1 MPPTIH
7 HTGSARR
14 AIAAAVAAAALG
26 VSALAGCSDRATQ
39 DATGSPTPN
48 QTGAAISF
56 EDQRGVTVT
65 LDGPAD
71 KIASAVIPAPAI
83 IAAVDGSWDRIVG
96 INQSLLDANKL
107 GIISK
112 AYPAAL
118 TTPVIAD
125 SSFEPNMEE
134 IIKLAPDLVVQWG
147 DMGTEVTE
155 PIEQAGIPTVGL
167 RYGTQEDLETWIT
180 MFGQIVGKT
189 DRASQIIDLMHE
201 EAANVAAKTAA
212 IGGEKP
218 RALSLSYTDDAL
230 SVPNGS
236 DYSQFVFD
244 TAGVT
249 NVSKDSEAQD
259 GIVGPEQI
267 ISWDPEIIFLSAFGQ
282 ATPADVY
289 ADPRLADVS
298 AVKNKRVYRSPL
310 GFYRWQVP
318 CAESPLMW
326 NWVASVA
333 YPDDYEVDFRALM
346 TEHEQFMYNYTVT
359 DEDIDLV
366 LRADINNDSSDYAEL
381 FGK

>member
-1 MPPTIH
+1 LPGLI
-7 HTGSARR
+7 
-14 AIAAAVAAAALG
+14 I
-26 VSALAGCSDRATQ
+26 AGCSNR
-39 DATGSPTPN
+39 DAQEPSGDASSSG
-48 QTGAAISF
+48 QAIVF
-56 EDQRGVTVT
+56 EDQRGLTVE
-65 LDGPAD
+65 LDGPAQ

-112 AYPAAL
+112 AFPEAL

-125 SSFEPNMEE
+125 RSFEPNMEE
-134 IIKLAPDLVVQWG
+134 IIKLAPDVVIQWG
-147 DMGTEVTE
+147 DMGTDVTE

-180 MFGQIVGKT
+180 MFGKIIGKT
-189 DRASQIIDLMHE
+189 DRANQIIERMHTAAE
-201 EAANVAAKTAA
+201 EVSAKTAA
-212 IGGEKP
+212 LGQDKP
-218 RALSLSYTDDAL
+218 RGLSLSYTEEAL
-230 SVPNGS
+230 SVSNGS

-259 GIVGPEQI
+259 GVVGPEQI
-267 ISWDPEIIFLSAFGQ
+267 IAWDPEIIFISAFDP

-289 ADPRLADVS
+289 ADPRLQDVS
-298 AVKNKRVYRSPL
+298 AIKNKRVYRSPL

-326 NWVASVA
+326 NWVAALA
-333 YPDDYEVDFRALM
+333 YPDAYQVDFRSLM
-346 TEHEQFMYNYTVT
+346 SEHEQFTYNYTPT
-359 DEDIDLV
+359 EDDIDLV
-366 LRADINNDSSDYAEL
+366 LRSDINNDSANYADI
-381 FGK
+381 FGR